1 MYNGWVKLHRRIT
14 DWEWYQDA
22 NTFRVF
28 MHLMAT
34 ANHET
39 NKWQGVTIDKGQLIT
54 SPDKIATA
62 LKLSRQQVRT
72 SLTKLKSTSEITI
85 KTTNKYTVVTLCQWE
100 SYQGKDDLS
109 PTEQPATQQTNNQQ
123 ITSKQPTDNQ
133 QVTTNKKLKEL
144 KELKEVKEVKNILAR
159 KRASVLD
166 FSSWPSVPD
175 PTILADWKAVRKAKL
190 TQTAVNQLAAQ
201 LHLANNN
208 GITVNDCLAE
218 CATRGWRGFKYEW
231 IAKDNISSSSPHDVV
246 DQAFA
251 EMEANGVTFGRTID
265 V

>member
-1 MYNGWVKLHRRIT
+1 MTNGWIKIHRRMLE
-14 DWEWYQDA
+14 WEWYDDA
-22 NTFRVF
+22 NTFKLF
-28 MHLMAT
+28 MHLLLT
-34 ANHET
+34 ANHEGR
-39 NKWQGVTIDKGQLIT
+39 KWHGISIERGQLIT
-54 SPDKIATA
+54 SSDKLAER

-72 SLTKLKSTSEITI
+72 SLSKLKSTSEITT
-85 KTTNKYTVVTLCQWE
+85 KATSRYTLITLCQWA
-100 SYQGKDDLS
+100 SYQDRDF
-109 PTEQPATQQTNNQQ
+109 EQPASNQQSNQQ
-123 ITSKQPTDNQ
+123 ITNKQPTDNQ

-166 FSSWPSVPD
+166 FSSWPSIPD

-208 GITVNDCLAE
+208 GLTVNDCLAE